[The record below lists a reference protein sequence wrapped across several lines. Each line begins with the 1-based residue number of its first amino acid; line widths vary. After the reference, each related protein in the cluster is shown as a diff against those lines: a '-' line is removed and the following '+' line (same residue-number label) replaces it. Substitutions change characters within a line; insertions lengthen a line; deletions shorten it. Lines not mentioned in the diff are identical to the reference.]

1 MSTEKITKLDPI
13 IRDSLESY
21 DINQMK
27 YNKIINK
34 IKFIEFKNNE
44 NVLDQDY
51 IIFYDKNYNKIHESS
66 YQIFGI
72 YMPQTQMWKWS
83 WAIPSILKKHTY
95 ISRKILEYAF
105 DLDVSQYILKSELIN
120 SKIKIE
126 NDLQLDIH
134 TALSSYIAKQ
144 PFVFKWYNR
153 YSNGEEENEDE
164 DESSNN
170 ESSNDNTSND
180 STSNDS
186 TSNDTIDANTSDL
199 SKKEKNNLHLIPYNQ
214 LDEDLSK
221 FMIIYLFIIDNDIKD

>member
-153 YSNGEEENEDE
+153 YSNGEEENE
-164 DESSNN
+164 SSNDEPGN
-170 ESSNDNTSND
+170 DEPGNDVSSNDIIDDNTSN
-180 STSNDS
+180 
-186 TSNDTIDANTSDL
+186 L
-199 SKKEKNNLHLIPYNQ
+199 SKKEKKNLHLIPYNQ